1 MKLKKEFITYNT
13 DGKQIMVSAD
23 TSVFSGLVRSNET
36 AAYIIDCLKEET
48 DAEGIIDKML
58 KEYDAPRDIIARDV
72 RRVIGKLQSIGAL
85 DE

>member
-48 DAEGIIDKML
+48 DEKTIIRKML
-58 KEYDAPRDIIARDV
+58 EEYDASEDIIARDV
-72 RRVIGKLQSIGAL
+72 HKVIEALKGIGAL

>member
-48 DAEGIIDKML
+48 DEKTMIRKML
-58 KEYDAPRDIIARDV
+58 EEYDASEDIIARDV
-72 RRVIGKLQSIGAL
+72 HKVIEALKGIGAL

>member
-23 TSVFSGLVRSNET
+23 TSIFSGLVRSNET

-48 DAEGIIDKML
+48 DAETIIDQML
-58 KEYDAPRDIIARDV
+58 KEYDAPREVISGDV
-72 RRVIGKLQSIGAL
+72 YMVIEKLNSIGAL

>member
-48 DAEGIIDKML
+48 DEKTIIRKML
-58 KEYDAPRDIIARDV
+58 EEYDASEDIIARDV
-72 RRVIGKLQSIGAL
+72 HKVIEALKSIGAL